1 MKESLAK
8 GWSAQ
13 GNGVEDPLFP
23 RQSEVPPLEERR
35 RGNER
40 DDFSERSEN
49 EAPFKD
55 IRASECKPGSGE
67 LVTSLGRTRKK
78 PETFDIVGRWYGS
91 IDGKRPEKWLLILR
105 EKPPQ
110 PVKRGILRSVR
121 QEVRPEDLPH
131 YLYDNGEYA
140 KGAGKPTVHSGH
152 YREEADEEYTVV
164 QGGEPKFA
172 RTKIAK

>member
-8 GWSAQ
+8 EWLAQ
-13 GNGVEDPLFP
+13 GDGEEDLILPKQPIVL
-23 RQSEVPPLEERR
+23 PLEERR

-40 DDFSERSEN
+40 DDFSERSEH
-49 EAPFKD
+49 EAPFKE
-55 IRASECKPGSGE
+55 IRASECNPGSGE
-67 LVTSLGRTRKK
+67 LVTSLARTRKK

-121 QEVRPEDLPH
+121 QEARPGDLPH
-131 YLYDNGEYA
+131 YLYDNGEYT
-140 KGAGKPTVHSGH
+140 KGAGKPTIHSGN
-152 YREEADEEYTVV
+152 YRLEAEDEYAVV
-164 QGGEPKFA
+164 QGGEPMFA